1 MAISLRIMRKLGVC
15 ASCDFRVDMMGA
27 LPRKNNRSRFVML
40 EQRWTWVFF
49 GATLDLL
56 GWLAGN

>member
-1 MAISLRIMRKLGVC
+1 MRKLGVC
-15 ASCDFRVDMMGA
+15 ASCDFRVNMMGA